1 MLANKYFVWYTGQIM
16 KKQTIIWAIIAVVL
30 IAVVIVIVHA
40 YQNYENGPGGGNS
53 MASTASSS
61 ASVSPI
67 ENSKLSSSLSQFKN
81 EELGFSVNYPTDW
94 QTESAPAGVTFVIPD
109 QFPETA
115 IGTLDASI
123 QVLPG
128 NCAFPP
134 VVTIKDKGT
143 MNVGTLT
150 LDTVS
155 MQNSVDGRGYFD
167 QMYSLQ
173 KGSVCYMF
181 VFESVTLNPTTKGF
195 STSDVSKINANSQAE
210 VNDADAAFKSVVQS
224 FTFVQPPVGQPETSY
239 HPGTTAS
246 STQ

>member
-1 MLANKYFVWYTGQIM
+1 M
-16 KKQTIIWAIIAVVL
+16 KKQSIIWTV
-30 IAVVIVIVHA
+30 VVIVVIAIVIVVVRS
-40 YQNYENGPGGGNS
+40 YQNYEKGPAVSNPSAPGV
-53 MASTASSS
+53 SS

-123 QVLPG
+123 QVLSG

-134 VVTIKDKGT
+134 VVTVKDKGT
-143 MNVGTLT
+143 LAVGSLS
-150 LDTVS
+150 LNTVS

-167 QMYSLQ
+167 QLYSLQ
-173 KGSVCYMF
+173 NGNVCYMF
-181 VFESVTLNPTTKGF
+181 TFESVAQNPTIKGF
-195 STSDVSKINANSQAE
+195 STSDVAKINANSQSHI
-210 VNDADAAFKSVVQS
+210 NDANAAFKAVVQS
-224 FTFVQPPVGQPETSY
+224 FSFVTPPVGQPETSY
-239 HPGTTAS
+239 HPTAT